1 LPDKRAPIFHRGAE
15 SRNAKK
21 YKMTYRHKIIRINGT
36 DVKPGDSATLNL
48 NLYQLPTKTVIEIP
62 VYVFRSVN
70 PGPVLLILA
79 GMHGDEING
88 IEIVRRLITKKKV
101 RNPLCGSIIA
111 IPVINIIS
119 FLSGT
124 RNLPDGRDLNRCFPG
139 SKSGSLGSRI
149 AYDLMNEIIPQIDF
163 GIDFHT
169 GGSKINNYPQLRCV
183 FDNKINLELGKKFS
197 PALILNA
204 PFRDKTLRKEAAKKG
219 KSILVFEGGESS
231 RFDYLSINEGT
242 NGCLRLMKHLK
253 MIDLTLPKNPTVLLN
268 KSTWV
273 RARTSG
279 MFHTPQ
285 INGTH
290 ILKGETIGMICDP
303 YGEHEE
309 KLISPTDGFI
319 MGINNQP
326 VINQGDALIH
336 IGMVE

>member
-1 LPDKRAPIFHRGAE
+1 MGSEK
-15 SRNAKK
+15 S
-21 YKMTYRHKIIRINGT
+21 KMHYANKIIRINGT
-36 DVKPGDSATLNL
+36 DVKPGTSATLSL

-88 IEIVRRLITKKKV
+88 IEIVRRLILNKNV
-101 RNPLCGSIIA
+101 RKPICGSIIA

-119 FLSGT
+119 FLSGS
-124 RNLPDGRDLNRCFPG
+124 RDLPDGRDLNRCFPG
-139 SKSGSLGSRI
+139 SKNGSLGSRI
-149 AYDLMNEIIPQIDF
+149 AHDLMNEIIPQIDF

-169 GGSKINNYPQLRCV
+169 GGAKINNYPQLRCV
-183 FDNKINLELGKKFS
+183 FSNKINLELGKKFS
-197 PALILNA
+197 PTIILNA
-204 PFRDKTLRKEAAKKG
+204 PFRDNTLRKEAAKKG

-231 RFDYLSINEGT
+231 RFDYLSINEGM

-253 MIDLTLPKNPTVLLN
+253 MISLDLPKNPTVSLN

-279 MFHTPQ
+279 LFHTSKV
-285 INGTH
+285 NGAH
-290 ILKGETIGMICDP
+290 ILKGEIIGMICDP

-309 KLISPTDGFI
+309 KLISPTDGYI
-319 MGINNQP
+319 VGMNNQP

-336 IGMVE
+336 IGIEE